1 MKTKRNSLAEL
12 GKEYEK
18 HAELQQ
24 FFIDKCNNDI
34 KIAKESGDYDAEMEL
49 KKKLRIFNDIKNELK
64 NTAEKLKNYY
74 KNEGEIHGE

>member
-18 HAELQQ
+18 HAKLQQ
-24 FFIDKCNNDI
+24 FFIDKCNEDI
-34 KIAKESGDYDAEMEL
+34 INAKKSGDYDAEMEL
-49 KKKLRIFNDIKNELK
+49 KKKLRVFKDIQYELK

-74 KNEGEIHGE
+74 KNEGEIHGK